1 MSHRLTGRCHCGAI
15 SISIET
21 QKDPAL
27 LPLRACACSFCRK
40 HGVRS
45 TSDPEASVTYTVADP
60 GELQR
65 YRFATRT
72 AETLICRNC
81 GVYVGAINEIDGRLY
96 GIANVNVLDDQTAFD
111 RPPEIRSYDHQTAEE
126 RIARRRMTWMPA
138 VLAGV

>member
-1 MSHRLTGRCHCGAI
+1 MTYHLTGRCHCGAI
-15 SISIET
+15 SVAVET
-21 QKDPAL
+21 PKAPAE
-27 LPLRACACSFCRK
+27 LPLRACGCSFCRK

-45 TSDPEASVTYTVADP
+45 TSDPEAGVTFTVADP

-81 GVYVGAINEIDGRLY
+81 GCYVGAVIAIDGRLY
-96 GIANVNVLDDQTAFD
+96 GIANVNMLDDQAPFD
-111 RPPEIRSYDHQTAEE
+111 RPAEAKSYDHQTADE
-126 RIARRRMTWMPA
+126 RIARRRVQWMPA